1 MRRTDA
7 GARCASTD
15 ATIMKDDSITPLG
28 VVTFQSAHIIGS
40 LDKKRFGK
48 RRELGN
54 LRYPD

>member
-1 MRRTDA
+1 
-7 GARCASTD
+7 
-15 ATIMKDDSITPLG
+15 MKDESITPLG